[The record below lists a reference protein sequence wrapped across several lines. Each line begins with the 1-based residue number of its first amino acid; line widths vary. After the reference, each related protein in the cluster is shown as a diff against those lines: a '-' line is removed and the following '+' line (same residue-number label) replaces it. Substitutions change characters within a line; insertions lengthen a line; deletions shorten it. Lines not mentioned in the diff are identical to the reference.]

1 MDDTAHNITEECKVD
16 LALELRSF
24 RNELKAELKDVRNE
38 IHECRIEISEF
49 KTALSAFDVKMSELE
64 SRLSTLE
71 TKCAQ
76 VMPEN
81 VNTFEEN
88 ISHLKAQLNNRDQEL
103 LLNDIDLSGI
113 PEQNGENLSNIVIA
127 LSTKLGITYEERD
140 IVRVERVGSVRRNR
154 VERSAN
160 DDLNTLR
167 PRTIVVRFVRRL
179 TRDQWLRATCI
190 RRNLTTKDI
199 DVPGKSGNVYVNE

>member
-1 MDDTAHNITEECKVD
+1 
-16 LALELRSF
+16 
-24 RNELKAELKDVRNE
+24 
-38 IHECRIEISEF
+38 
-49 KTALSAFDVKMSELE
+49 MSELE

-88 ISHLKAQLNNRDQEL
+88 ISHLKAQLIDRDQEL
-103 LLNDIDLSGI
+103 LLNDIDLSGL
-113 PEQNGENLSNIVIA
+113 PEQNGENLSNIVMA

-160 DDLNTLR
+160 DDLNTLP

-179 TRDQWLRATCI
+179 TRD
-190 RRNLTTKDI
+190 
-199 DVPGKSGNVYVNE
+199 